1 MAIIFLNGVGR
12 GVGYIRYTILLRGT
26 QENISLSITYKTQ
39 PKGFVLYVILRDIFS
54 CIPLSIIV

>member
-39 PKGFVLYVILRDIFS
+39 PTASFYM
-54 CIPLSIIV
+54 